1 MKDNIKLFSEYR
13 FKDYRIPRSMREAYG
28 YDARIY
34 SSQPDRL
41 PRWAWWI
48 LIPLVL
54 VLWVSYG
61 WI

>member
-1 MKDNIKLFSEYR
+1 VKDNIKLFSEYR
-13 FKDYRIPRSMREAYG
+13 SKDYRTPRSMREAYG

-34 SSQPDRL
+34 SSKPDKL
-41 PRWAWWI
+41 PGWVWWI
-48 LIPLVL
+48 LVPLVL